1 MKKIIFLLITVL
13 LVYLIYNLSIKKTNY
28 LLIND
33 SIIGDLN
40 NYLTVSGKDKIY
52 QFSNNSIY
60 KVYQDIINNNA
71 IKINDDILY
80 SKKVLRETDIIIIS
94 VGMEELNSNF
104 DKYNMNNNYNYFN
117 TMVLNIK
124 NLINEISKYNYGKV
138 VFLGLYNPKPYYD
151 SSIDQFF
158 YNVDIVLNRLMN
170 ENNAIYIPLY
180 ELIKCNNY
188 RLNNSIYLN
197 IYGKKSI
204 TALIENYL
212 Q

>member
-1 MKKIIFLLITVL
+1 MLIIFF
-13 LVYLIYNLSIKKTNY
+13 LVYLIYSLSIKKTNY

-33 SIIGDLN
+33 SIISDLN
-40 NYLTVSGKDKIY
+40 NYLTVSKKDKIY
-52 QFSNNSIY
+52 QFSNNSIH
-60 KVYQDIINNNA
+60 KVYQDIINNNS
-71 IKINDDILY
+71 IKINDDIFY
-80 SKKVLRETDIIIIS
+80 FKKVLRETDIIIINL
-94 VGMEELNSNF
+94 GMEELNSNF

-124 NLINEISKYNYGKV
+124 DLFNEINKYNYGKV
-138 VFLGLYNPKPYYD
+138 VFLGFYNPKSYYD

-158 YNVDIVLNRLMN
+158 YHVDIVLSRLMKD
-170 ENNAIYIPLY
+170 NNAIYIPLY
-180 ELIKCNNY
+180 ELIKSNNY

-204 TALIENYL
+204 TTLIENYL